1 MKHSKK
7 FFLSILISF
16 IFLSPLTAKETQVA
30 KDVKKALKSYVGFEE
45 LKKRG
50 FKLKDIDSAQSLED
64 VYNTLLPYM
73 IVDGVSLDN
82 ALGFYDKKT
91 YQTFNFIQHYN
102 AHFTK
107 DYGTK
112 EQLLKKGYKEN
123 EILPY
128 FSKGKNVYRGAKFS
142 WDKGREYPNINQW
155 LIPNLPPVVSEKFIY
170 FWPNNNFSDEFYPDY
185 WEVASKKDFIIFDF
199 RLINCN
205 DYAIS
210 FFFNYLDD
218 IEYKGQVIMIV
229 DPSAMSG
236 ESVLQYRME
245 RWIKGVG
252 RVPRTFK
259 YTVIGQNTLGYGN
272 FTGQWDRFENDR
284 IIVWG
289 IRKQS
294 VTQKSVDEG
303 VGIMPDIWAE
313 NSDDIFKT
321 IEYRTGIKKFK
332 SYVQVFQTFFDNL
345 ETQEKYHLIT
355 FRLTKPFHEVKDDK
369 KLLQY
374 FERMVNLQTKWY
386 KFYVENYEKRF
397 AIRKTLFSPFEKN
410 SENLSPDEYLNRMDE
425 IVEKSILQSKKEF
438 GELKYN
444 DYLTALT
451 KNIKFKPDVKEP
463 NRQLES
469 CFIIYNKYDVLVK
482 EGFDIHK
489 MDYMTKPEEI
499 LEYLQSYFLSPEG
512 YPRDLHTDFTVKTKN
527 GQRYGIKQTSR
538 YIVFN
543 NEYGSKEELK
553 RKGYVENKTMF
564 YYPYHD
570 GKFWKN
576 EKNWRTGKMIMAM
589 PNNSYMETEYKNL
602 YYTTDKSVYFKF
614 CHFPHPLLNGPELED
629 EELDKMIERLSNEK
643 GKENLIFDI
652 SKNVGGD
659 GYTSKKIAEAVKK
672 SGIKNIYIIIDK
684 GAFSCGDHF
693 PLGAKDYY
701 FPQCNVTL
709 VGYPTKGGTG
719 SGDGETYVIQ
729 FPDFE
734 LTAEI
739 ATSLQNSE
747 TEHEGWGATPD
758 IYADNLTEVLGI
770 IKTLTGDN
778 DIKPFETPER
788 AKYNKDKI
796 RWKKDD
802 IIFEIK

>member
-1 MKHSKK
+1 MRRGKSAL
-7 FFLSILISF
+7 FILFLSFILITK
-16 IFLSPLTAKETQVA
+16 LSAKETQLA
-30 KDVKKALKSYVGFEE
+30 KDVKKALKSYAGMSE

-50 FKLKDIDSAQSLED
+50 FNLKSIDSAETIED
-64 VYNTLLPYM
+64 VYNSLLPYM
-73 IVDGVSLDN
+73 IQDEVSLDN
-82 ALGFYDKKT
+82 ALAFNDKQT

-107 DYGTK
+107 DYGSK

-142 WDKGREYPNINQW
+142 WDKEPEYPNVSPW

-170 FWPNNNFSDEFYPDY
+170 FWPNNNYSDEFYPDY
-185 WEVASKKDFIIFDF
+185 REVASKKDFIIIDF

-210 FFFNYLDD
+210 LFFDYLDD
-218 IEYKGQVIMIV
+218 IKYKGQVIMII

-236 ESVLQYRME
+236 ESLLEYRME
-245 RWIKGVG
+245 RWINGVG
-252 RVPRTFK
+252 MVPRTFK
-259 YTVIGQNTLGYGN
+259 YTTIGQNTLGYGN
-272 FTGQWDRFENDR
+272 FSGQWDRFENDR
-284 IIVWG
+284 MIIWG
-289 IRKQS
+289 IRKQIK
-294 VTQKSVDEG
+294 TQKSFDEG

-313 NSDDIFKT
+313 NSDDIYKT
-321 IEYRTGIKKFK
+321 IEYLTGVKQIK
-332 SYVQVFQTFFDNL
+332 SHVQPLPTFFDNL
-345 ETQEKYHLIT
+345 EIQMKYGFIK
-355 FRLTKPFHEVKDDK
+355 FRLTQPFHEIKDDK
-369 KLLQY
+369 KLFQC
-374 FERMVNLQTKWY
+374 FEKMVDFQSKWY
-386 KFYVENYEKRF
+386 KFNLENYEKRF
-397 AIRKTLFSPFEKN
+397 AIRKTLFTSFEQN
-410 SENLSPDEYLNRMDE
+410 SDNYTVDEYLSRLDE
-425 IVEKSILQSKKEF
+425 VVEKSILQSKKEF
-438 GELKYN
+438 GELKY
-444 DYLTALT
+444 DEYLNALT
-451 KNIKFKPDVKEP
+451 KNVNFNSDVKEP
-463 NRQLES
+463 NRKLES
-469 CFIIYNKYDVLVK
+469 CFFIYNKYDVLIK

-512 YPRDLHTDFTVKTKN
+512 YPRDLHTDFTVKQKN
-527 GQRYGIKQTSR
+527 GQNYGIKQTSR

-543 NEYGSKEELK
+543 DEYGSKDQLK
-553 RKGYVENKTMF
+553 RKGYVEDKTMF

-576 EKNWRTGKMIMAM
+576 EKDWRAGKMIMAM
-589 PNNSYMETEYKNL
+589 PDNSYKESEYQNI
-602 YYTTDKSVYFKF
+602 YYTTNKTVYFKF
-614 CHFPHPLLNGPELED
+614 KHFPHPLLNGPELED
-629 EELDKMIERLSNEK
+629 EELDRMIEQLSNEK

-659 GYTSKKIAEAVKK
+659 GFTSNKIAAAVKK
-672 SGIKNIYIIIDK
+672 TGIKNIYIVIDK
-684 GAFSCGDHF
+684 GAFSCADHF
-693 PLGAKDYY
+693 PLCAKNHY

-719 SGDGETYVIQ
+719 SGDGETYIIQ

-739 ATSLQNSE
+739 ATSLQISE

-758 IYADNLTEVLGI
+758 IYADNLTDALGV

-778 DIKPFETPER
+778 DIKPFETEER
-788 AKYNKDKI
+788 KKYNKGKK
-796 RWKKDD
+796 RWLEND